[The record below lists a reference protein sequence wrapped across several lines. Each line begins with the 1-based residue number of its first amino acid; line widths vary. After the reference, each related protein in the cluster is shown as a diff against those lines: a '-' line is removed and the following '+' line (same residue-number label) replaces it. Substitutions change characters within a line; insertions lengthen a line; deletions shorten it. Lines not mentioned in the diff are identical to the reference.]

1 MLGLQGISGKA
12 VEALGVMGGGNR
24 GGTSGTLR
32 VNGDGD
38 MEGDVAGSGIR
49 GNKEGWGAAWG
60 EVGGEGMMETGGG
73 PMGDA
78 APQVFRGGAVGAAD
92 G

>member
-1 MLGLQGISGKA
+1 
-12 VEALGVMGGGNR
+12 MGGGNR

-38 MEGDVAGSGIR
+38 MEGDIAGSGIR

-60 EVGGEGMMETGGG
+60 EVGGEGMMEMGGG
-73 PMGDA
+73 SHG
-78 APQVFRGGAVGAAD
+78 
-92 G
+92 